1 MKSGDEGKIFGD
13 TGVNEGEIMDK
24 KTGKKTFIDHVL
36 TIVLILAVAV
46 FCYAGYQLFHIYMEY
61 REGTE
66 EYQELAQI
74 AVTTVEKA
82 AEENEITEEEPA
94 RKVKEKQAGKSEK
107 KAKEEPETK
116 LEEEAK
122 EEQRETSAE
131 MSKAEPAEIV
141 AKESEEKPAEK
152 LQEEEHPTEFER
164 EVQETERLEDTTKNS
179 EENDNIKEISV
190 LKSVID
196 KYEIQVMENAFV
208 KQFQTLYEQETKLF
222 QWVKSGMQQL
232 AEHFI
237 QIIQES
243 QERYALQPPIEVD
256 FEILQKINPDIVGW
270 IYVEAL
276 ENISYPIVKG
286 EDNEKYLHTTYEG
299 TYNFAGT
306 IFIDESNSRD
316 FQDCNT
322 LVYGH
327 NMKNGS
333 MFGKLKKFVSE
344 PETYEKSRYFWILT
358 PDTKY
363 RYEIIAA
370 YTTALNSDTYT
381 LFYNPG
387 AEVLDYLKYIQES
400 SAIETNVR
408 NLSVREK
415 VVTLST
421 CTGNDATRFVV
432 QGIRVNAAH

>member
-1 MKSGDEGKIFGD
+1 
-13 TGVNEGEIMDK
+13 MDK
-24 KTGKKTFIDHVL
+24 KIGKKTWIDHVL
-36 TIVLILAVAV
+36 TMVLILAVSV

-74 AVTTVEKA
+74 AVTTVEKTI
-82 AEENEITEEEPA
+82 EENEIAEEDPDK
-94 RKVKEKQAGKSEK
+94 KVKEKQEEKAEK
-107 KAKEEPETK
+107 KAKEKTKEKLEMK
-116 LEEEAK
+116 LEEETK

-131 MSKAEPAEIV
+131 ILKAESAETV
-141 AKESEEKPAEK
+141 EKESKEKPAEK
-152 LQEEEHPTEFER
+152 QQEEEHHTEIELER
-164 EVQETERLEDTTKNS
+164 EVPETEGLEDNT
-179 EENDNIKEISV
+179 ENNKADDNITEIGV
-190 LKSVID
+190 LKREID
-196 KYEIQVMENAFV
+196 KYEIQVMEIAFV
-208 KQFQTLYEQETKLF
+208 KQFQTLYEQEIKLF

-232 AEHFI
+232 ADHYI
-237 QIIQES
+237 QMIQES

-306 IFIDESNSRD
+306 IFIDESNSGD
-316 FQDCNT
+316 LQDCNT

-333 MFGKLKKFVSE
+333 MFGKLKKFVSD

-358 PDTKY
+358 PNAKY

-381 LFYNPG
+381 LFNNPG
-387 AEVLDYLKYIQES
+387 AEFLDYLKYMQES
-400 SAIETNVR
+400 SAIETNVG